1 MTHEAHD
8 EKKHGGKHHHPNPG
22 NMPLIN
28 WDALMNMV
36 MRPPMPPAPP
46 EDANDTKGDAPKHQ
60 GPGRGIGGWDN
71 EAPFYSRMVQME
83 KSYTQKQIDLLEVSP
98 EDTVLDVCCGPGRL
112 VVPLSKKAAKV
123 SGLDAS
129 PAMLKLLTD
138 YANTEGVPEKIETIL
153 MDWENKE
160 DVHTLEKHD
169 IVVTSRSAGLFD
181 IRELVRLARK
191 WVMCI
196 IWANDSPSIPQIT
209 GALFEGTH
217 ESGHPPF
224 AFPKMDR
231 RLGNNVLYNRIYDM
245 GFDPNVRI
253 IDDGWERVFSTKEEA
268 YEELLKLGRHGID
281 DGKEDVFRSNCDKF
295 LTEQAD
301 GTVKYFAATKSMVI
315 WWNVEDFHKKMKE
328 RKERKEMNR

>member
-1 MTHEAHD
+1 MTHETHTD
-8 EKKHGGKHHHPNPG
+8 KKHGGKHHHHNPA

-36 MRPPMPPAPP
+36 MRPPMPPAPSK
-46 EDANDTKGDAPKHQ
+46 DQLKHH

-71 EAPFYSRMVQME
+71 EAPFYNRMVQME
-83 KSYTQKQIDLLEVSP
+83 KYYTQKQIDLLEISP

-123 SGLDAS
+123 TGLDAS
-129 PAMLKLLTD
+129 PAMLGLLSD
-138 YANTEGVPEKIETIL
+138 YAEVEGNTEKIETIL

-169 IVVTSRSAGLFD
+169 IVITSRSAGLFD
-181 IRELVRLARK
+181 IHELVRLARK

-217 ESGHPPF
+217 EGEFAPF
-224 AFPKMDR
+224 TFPKMDR
-231 RLGNNVLYNRIYDM
+231 RLGNNVLYNRVYDM
-245 GFDPNVRI
+245 GFDPNVRV
-253 IDDGWERVFSTKEEA
+253 IDDGWERIFSSKEEA
-268 YEELLKLGRHGID
+268 YEELLKLGKQGID
-281 DGKEDVFRSNCDKF
+281 EDKVNVFHANCDKF

-301 GTVKYFAATKSMVI
+301 GTVRYFAATKSMVI
-315 WWNVEDFHKKMKE
+315 WWNVEDFHRKMKE
-328 RKERKEMNR
+328 RKEQKEKNK